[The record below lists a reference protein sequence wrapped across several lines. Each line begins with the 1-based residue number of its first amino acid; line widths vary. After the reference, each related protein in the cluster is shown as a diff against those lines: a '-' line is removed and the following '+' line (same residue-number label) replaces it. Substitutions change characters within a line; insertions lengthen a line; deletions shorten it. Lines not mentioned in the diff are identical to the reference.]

1 MKYPMLTSARKI
13 ACHAILILLALGLIF
28 WVLSVGGFNLEKR
41 YMYSTVF
48 FDMWNHLKQ
57 FSLAV
62 DKSLIGQEAF
72 NINGLITTYY
82 LPFPALIRGIQSLV
96 GLGESATL
104 SSLIACLVYLISLSS
119 LYCVLSKWFDIEK
132 SALRN
137 GVYGALILASPVIP
151 ILALQTI
158 ATEAI
163 IWGCAL
169 FFASMVFSL
178 KILMPASL
186 NLNLNLNQ
194 MKFLRFS
201 ILCGC
206 TLFVRAPYSLAVTLL
221 FYSTIGVLV
230 IRLYRNK
237 IGGQVMAPLIISV
250 LTFSAFLG
258 GLGLFNYL
266 KWGNP
271 LEFYNLKYY
280 IPAYSPEEYQL
291 FLQHGAI
298 SITRVPHN
306 FAYYFIP
313 HSDNFSAIAPF
324 FKIGDSNFLNGV
336 GAPINYREPTY
347 PIPLMMPI
355 FFGCFLI
362 GIVIFI
368 YKCIGKPKD
377 DLIAASMPVILSA
390 TVPPF
395 IILSH
400 HANALRYS
408 GEFIPLITFFTV
420 YALVVWIKQVQ
431 LRGVPSGKPHL
442 FGIGFQ
448 NVVTGLFIFLCAA
461 TTFYFGVAAAFKQD
475 KIMGRYEVYYPTA
488 PVNINQEYV
497 FGGRP
502 GKMSGTP
509 FLRRGWAESEVG
521 HNWSSQE
528 VALLSIPTPYF
539 LHSANIEIV
548 VDALV
553 AKKHPEQLVEVYVNG
568 DFIRAIALNQAQ
580 NNVIKLDNID
590 IHRHH
595 QSILEVLTNTYTE
608 PGFINIEFRFKN
620 AISPK
625 ELGINGDERKL
636 SIDLVSLTVSASKI
650 FEKYPLGQILSGEWQ
665 VHK

>member
-1 MKYPMLTSARKI
+1 MKHLMLTFTRKI
-13 ACHAILILLALGLIF
+13 TWHAILILLAIGLIF
-28 WVLSVGGFNLEKR
+28 WVLSVGSFNLEKR
-41 YMYSTVF
+41 YMYSTVY

-72 NINGLITTYY
+72 NINGLTTTYY
-82 LPFPALIRGIQSLV
+82 LPFPALIRGIQSIF

-104 SSLIACLVYLISLSS
+104 SSLLASLVYLISLSS
-119 LYCVLSKWFDIEK
+119 LYGVVSQWFDIK
-132 SALRN
+132 NSALSN
-137 GVYGALILASPVIP
+137 GVYGALILASPIIP

-169 FFASMVFSL
+169 FFASMVCSL
-178 KILMPASL
+178 KILMSTTL
-186 NLNLNLNQ
+186 NPNQ
-194 MKFLRFS
+194 MKVFYFS
-201 ILCGC
+201 ILCGF
-206 TLFVRAPYSLAVTLL
+206 TLFVRAPYSLAVALL

-230 IRLYRNK
+230 ARLYRNR
-237 IGGQVMAPLIISV
+237 IGSKVIASLIIPV
-250 LTFSAFLG
+250 LTFSTFLG

-291 FLQHGAI
+291 FLQYGALN
-298 SITRVPHN
+298 ITRVLHN
-306 FAYYFIP
+306 FSYYFIP
-313 HSDNFSAIAPF
+313 HLDNFSAITPF
-324 FKIGDSNFLNGV
+324 FKIGDSNFLSGV

-355 FFGCFLI
+355 YFGCILI

-368 YKCIGKPKD
+368 FKSIGKTKNNFIP
-377 DLIAASMPVILSA
+377 ASMPVILSA
-390 TVPPF
+390 AIPPL

-408 GEFIPLITFFTV
+408 GEFIPLITFFSTYV
-420 YALVVWIKQVQ
+420 LVFWVKQVQ
-431 LRGVPSGKPHL
+431 LSGVPLRNFQL
-442 FGIGFQ
+442 FGFRVGNAVIGLLII
-448 NVVTGLFIFLCAA
+448 LFAVIS
-461 TTFYFGVAAAFKQD
+461 FYFGVAAAFKQD

-488 PVNINQEYV
+488 PVEINQEYV

-509 FLRRGWAESEVG
+509 FLRGGWAESEVG

-528 VALLSIPTPYF
+528 VALLSIPSPYF

-548 VDALV
+548 VNALV
-553 AKKHPEQLVEVYVNG
+553 AKNHPEQLVEVYVNG
-568 DFIRAIALNQAQ
+568 DFIQTIALNQAQ
-580 NNVIKLDNID
+580 NNLIKLSNIE

-608 PGFINIEFRFKN
+608 PGFINIEFRLRN

-625 ELGINGDERKL
+625 ELGLNGDERKL
-636 SIDLVSLTVSASKI
+636 SIDLVSLTVRSNKN
-650 FEKYPLGQILSGEWQ
+650 FENYPLGQIRSGEWQ
-665 VHK
+665 IHR